1 MDIRDEIK
9 KRKKEGWIE
18 AWLAVEV
25 LAVSREVAVS
35 SLERHV
41 ESLSKADGMFAYEKS
56 FHDCIETKSPV
67 KNVEKAYSCVADVKL
82 FAKDIISLVNMI
94 LVYGPSSVE
103 IISPD
108 RKEIKIEEM
117 QNMCNLLASLV
128 HQFASVGIGGIVIS
142 QK

>member
-1 MDIRDEIK
+1 MNNEEINRK
-9 KRKKEGWIE
+9 KKEGWIE

-25 LAVSREVAVS
+25 LAVNEDVAKS
-35 SLERHV
+35 SLERHINNISDAGGIFV
-41 ESLSKADGMFAYEKS
+41 YEKKL
-56 FHDCIETKSPV
+56 HDCIETKSPV
-67 KNVEKAYSCVADVKL
+67 KNVEKAYSCVGDVKL
-82 FAKDIISLVNMI
+82 FAKDMISLVNMI

-108 RKEIKIEEM
+108 KKEIKIDEM

-128 HQFASVGIGGIVIS
+128 HQFASAGIGGIVIS